1 MKPTTSLALAT
12 ALGASLFAGAAH
24 AQDMGRDFDTL
35 TNSRAEE
42 GEAVRMRLTIP
53 FGQAAADPQDTR
65 LSFALQQSDGYGTRN
80 LDVVSLSLS
89 GAPRLESPVMGVNGE
104 GGFFS
109 KPINWLW
116 IGLGVGA
123 AYWIYEETQD
133 DDDPQQQLLF

>member
-35 TNSRAEE
+35 MSGRAEE

-65 LSFALQQSDGYGTRN
+65 LSFAFQQSDGYVMRN

-89 GAPRLESPVMGVNGE
+89 GDAPPRLESPLMGVNGE

-133 DDDPQQQLLF
+133 DDEQQVPL

>member
-1 MKPTTSLALAT
+1 LAT
-12 ALGASLFAGAAH
+12 ALGASLFAGAAQ
-24 AQDMGRDFDTL
+24 AQDMSRDFDTL
-35 TNSRAEE
+35 MSSRAEE

-65 LSFALQQSDGYGTRN
+65 LTFALQQSDGYGVRN

-89 GAPRLESPVMGVNGE
+89 GDAPLQLESPLMGVSGE
-104 GGFFS
+104 GGFFT

-123 AYWIYEETQD
+123 AYWIHEETQD
-133 DDDPQQQLLF
+133 DDDPPVNM